1 MQCPHCSVAFRDIWH
16 RNRMKYDNGFDAG
29 WECITTVCPEC
40 HKPSIKI
47 SGTLSP
53 TGTPVV
59 DVLSKALAKEQWV
72 YPISRRGAHFG
83 NKVPDEFKND
93 YLEACEILLVS
104 PRSSATLSRRILEA
118 VLGEQG
124 YRQSKISER
133 IEAARNESV
142 PDKKLP
148 TVLLT
153 IIDVVRQ
160 FGNFSA
166 HQKKSVLTFQ
176 IIEVEPGEAELCLE
190 IVEGLFE
197 HYYVRPAI
205 EREKVEKINQ
215 KLQQLGRD
223 PLPGAPAA

>member
-16 RNRMKYDNGFDAG
+16 RDRMKYDNGFNAS

-47 SGTLSP
+47 SEVLLP

-59 DVLSKALAKEQWV
+59 DLVSKALAMEQWV
-72 YPISRRGAHFG
+72 YPTSRRGKRFG
-83 NKVPDEFKND
+83 NEVPDEFKKD

-124 YRQSKISER
+124 YRQSTISKR
-133 IEAARNESV
+133 IEAVRNESV

-148 TVLLT
+148 TVLS
-153 IIDVVRQ
+153 IVIDVVRQ

-205 EREKVEKINQ
+205 ETEKVEKINQ

-223 PLPGAPAA
+223 PL